1 MLCFHEDDVPPFP
14 SPPHTQA
21 QLCDQCIVKT
31 FYIEEGCTF
40 SILGDIF
47 AFKEMKNKKTNGNKN
62 ENSFSLQH
70 FIASEKWDGRR
81 EALK

>member
-1 MLCFHEDDVPPFP
+1 MLCFHEDDVPPP
-14 SPPHTQA
+14 HSSIPHTQA

-47 AFKEMKNKKTNGNKN
+47 AFKEMKNKKRTETKMKI
-62 ENSFSLQH
+62 H
-70 FIASEKWDGRR
+70 FLSST
-81 EALK
+81 L